1 MAKQKQNL
9 SKAAQERLKNFE
21 VKSQV
26 VRDTKAIK
34 KSDNGKAIVVAIVAI
49 LVAVGLQFSYTT
61 YGPGKPKVSAT
72 PVQSNSADVPSASL
86 AENREWTGSIT
97 LNKTKMGISLD
108 GKAAPQAVANFVSL
122 VKKGFFEKTSCH
134 RLTVQGLFVLQCGDP
149 TGSGTGGP
157 GYNWGPVENEP
168 KDDIYRSGV
177 LAMARVGNDG
187 YSMGSQFFIVY
198 NNSTLPRDTAGGYT
212 VFGKVTSG
220 LEEVIKIAAKGVADG
235 ASDGKPATPAVL
247 SKLSVK

>member
-26 VRDTKAIK
+26 VRDNKAVK
-34 KSDNGKAIVVAIVAI
+34 KRDNSRAIVISIVAI

-61 YGPGKPKVSAT
+61 YGPGKPKESAT
-72 PVQSNSADVPSASL
+72 PVQSTSAEVPNISL
-86 AENREWTGSIT
+86 AENREWTGSIN
-97 LNKTKMGISLD
+97 LNKTKLSITLD

-122 VKKGFFEKTSCH
+122 VKKGFYENTSCH
-134 RLTVQGLFVLQCGDP
+134 RVTESGLFVLQCGDP
-149 TGSGTGGP
+149 TGTGTGGP
-157 GYNWGPVENEP
+157 GYNWGPVENVP
-168 KDDIYRSGV
+168 KDDIYRAGV
-177 LAMARVGNDG
+177 LAMARVSNDG

-198 NNSTLPRDTAGGYT
+198 NNSTLPRDSASGYT
-212 VFGKVTSG
+212 VFGKVTKG
-220 LEEVIKIAAKGVADG
+220 MEEVIKIAAKGVVDG
-235 ASDGKPATPAVL
+235 ANDGKPVSPAVL

>member
-26 VRDTKAIK
+26 TRDSKAIK
-34 KSDNGKAIVVAIVAI
+34 KRDNSRALVISLAAI
-49 LVAVGLQFSYTT
+49 LVAVGLQFSYTSF
-61 YGPGKPKVSAT
+61 GPGAPKESAT
-72 PVQSNSADVPSASL
+72 PVQSNSADVPSISI
-86 AENREWTGSIT
+86 AENREWTGT
-97 LNKTKMGISLD
+97 MNLNKTKLEISLD

-122 VKKGFFEKTSCH
+122 AKKGFFENLSCH
-134 RLTVQGLFVLQCGDP
+134 RLTTTGLFVLQCGDP
-149 TGSGTGGP
+149 TGTGTGGP
-157 GYNWGPVENEP
+157 GYNWGPVENSP
-168 KDDIYRSGV
+168 VDDIYRSGV

-212 VFGKVTSG
+212 VFGKITDG
-220 LEEVIKIAAKGVADG
+220 LQEVSKIAAKGVVDG
-235 ASDGKPATPAVL
+235 ANDGKPIAPAII